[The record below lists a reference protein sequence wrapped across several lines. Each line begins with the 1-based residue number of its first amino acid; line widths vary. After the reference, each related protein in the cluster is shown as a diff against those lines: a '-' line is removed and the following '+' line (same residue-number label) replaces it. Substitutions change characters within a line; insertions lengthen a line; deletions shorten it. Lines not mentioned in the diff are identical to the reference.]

1 MEIRTGKLEDV
12 AGITDIFNFY
22 IEHTN
27 ARFEEV
33 PFTLENRQKWF
44 SQFSSTT
51 KYQLYVATENGV
63 LLGFACSQQYRAI
76 SAFDDTVEV
85 TVYLAQEAKGKG
97 LGSKLYTQ
105 LFSSIRA
112 YGVHRVL
119 SGVALPNDASV
130 ALHKRFGFR
139 EVGVFNEYAKKHG
152 QYISSVWLEKAFNV
166 ESFITNNLRVIR
178 HAWHFYYALVL
189 LVKVVCGS
197 IVLRASHLNWALG

>member
-12 AGITDIFNFY
+12 ASITDIFNFY

-51 KYQLYVATENGV
+51 KYQLYVAIENGE
-63 LLGFACSQQYRAI
+63 LLGFACSQQYRAS

-139 EVGVFNEYAKKHG
+139 EVGAFNEYAKKHG

-166 ESFITNNLRVIR
+166 ES
-178 HAWHFYYALVL
+178 AL
-189 LVKVVCGS
+189 
-197 IVLRASHLNWALG
+197 

>member
-22 IEHTN
+22 IEQTN
-27 ARFEEV
+27 ARFDEV
-33 PFTLENRQKWF
+33 PFTLENRYKWF

-51 KYQLYVATENGV
+51 KNQLYVANANGV

-76 SAFDDTVEV
+76 SAFDDTVQV
-85 TVYLAQEAKGKG
+85 TVYLAQEANGKG

-105 LFSSIRA
+105 LFSSIRV

-130 ALHKRFGFR
+130 ALHNRFGFR
-139 EVGVFNEYAKKHG
+139 EVGVFNDYAKKHG
-152 QYISSVWLEKAFNV
+152 QYMSSVWFEKAFNV
-166 ESFITNNLRVIR
+166 ESPL
-178 HAWHFYYALVL
+178 
-189 LVKVVCGS
+189 
-197 IVLRASHLNWALG
+197 

>member
-33 PFTLENRQKWF
+33 PFTLENRQKWFSQF

-105 LFSSIRA
+105 LFSSILA

-152 QYISSVWLEKAFNV
+152 QYISSVWFEKAFNV
-166 ESFITNNLRVIR
+166 ES
-178 HAWHFYYALVL
+178 AL
-189 LVKVVCGS
+189 
-197 IVLRASHLNWALG
+197 